1 MRVLL
6 AATLAALL
14 SVASTCA
21 FAAAQDCQPQAIR
34 DLERRAPRGYA
45 VYLAMRDKTQF
56 LVFLTCRDVQLGLST
71 AVHESVHIL
80 TEDRD
85 AYPLI
90 AGGFLPRQHGV
101 SQFCPPREI
110 AGKFKADSYVQTYL
124 RRGAASSADD
134 LIYLLDELNAHSHDL
149 ATASQLIGL
158 KQRDEQVDHRAGL
171 AALMAFFLAYVEVA
185 RERKASTWEG
195 LRRPES
201 KQLLAN
207 DRLPAHWWLRRR
219 DIPATP
225 VRPAQRVALT
235 PLFGR
240 PPIGA
245 SACVGLATA
254 ASPMGAVTNTLR
266 AHWRA
271 RTRAAQTG

>member
-171 AALMAFFLAYVEVA
+171 AALMAFFLEYVEVA

-195 LRRPES
+195 LRRPEI
-201 KQLLAN
+201 KQLLATLWGQAESTLIASLPIRGFGGETYLQRLC
-207 DRLPAHWWLRRR
+207 DRRQGGRSPSFSADRRSMPPPALTLPRRR
-219 DIPATP
+219 
-225 VRPAQRVALT
+225 RR
-235 PLFGR
+235 
-240 PPIGA
+240 
-245 SACVGLATA
+245 
-254 ASPMGAVTNTLR
+254 
-266 AHWRA
+266 RA
-271 RTRAAQTG
+271 R